1 MGQFNSDLHT
11 VNVYKVI
18 LASALVAAAAS
29 LPATPYA
36 PQPYDEAPEPFTYEY
51 GVADDYSGA
60 NFRKTES
67 QDDYGNVA
75 GSYTIA
81 LPDGRIQTTSY
92 HADNDLGFVA
102 EVSYEGTPS
111 YPAAHAVHAPVAPA
125 VHAPVVAHAV
135 HAPVV
140 AHAVHAPV
148 VAHAP
153 VAQAVHAA
161 PIAHAV
167 HAPVAHAVHAPVVA
181 HHAVHA
187 PVAHHAVH

>member
-1 MGQFNSDLHT
+1 MGF
-11 VNVYKVI
+11 KVI

-29 LPATPYA
+29 LPTTPYA

-111 YPAAHAVHAPVAPA
+111 YPEAHAVHAP
-125 VHAPVVAHAV
+125 VAHAV

-148 VAHAP
+148 AH
-153 VAQAVHAA
+153 AVHAPLSHAVHA
-161 PIAHAV
+161 PLAHAV

-187 PVAHHAVH
+187 APL

>member
-1 MGQFNSDLHT
+1 MG
-11 VNVYKVI
+11 
-18 LASALVAAAAS
+18 
-29 LPATPYA
+29 A

-111 YPAAHAVHAPVAPA
+111 YPEVHHAPVAHAVHAPVAHA
-125 VHAPVVAHAV
+125 VHHAPVL
-135 HAPVV
+135 
-140 AHAVHAPV
+140 
-148 VAHAP
+148 
-153 VAQAVHAA
+153 
-161 PIAHAV
+161 AHAV

-181 HHAVHA
+181 HHAPVVAHAAPVVAHAVHA
-187 PVAHHAVH
+187 PLAHGRVLVGR

>member
-1 MGQFNSDLHT
+1 MG
-11 VNVYKVI
+11 
-18 LASALVAAAAS
+18 
-29 LPATPYA
+29 A

-111 YPAAHAVHAPVAPA
+111 YPEVHHAP
-125 VHAPVVAHAV
+125 VAHAV

-148 VAHAP
+148 
-153 VAQAVHAA
+153 
-161 PIAHAV
+161 AHAV
-167 HAPVAHAVHAPVVA
+167 HHAPVVAHAVHHAPVVAHAVHAPAVA
-181 HHAVHA
+181 HAVPA
-187 PVAHHAVH
+187 PVAHGRVLVGR

>member
-1 MGQFNSDLHT
+1 MGF
-11 VNVYKVI
+11 KVI

-29 LPATPYA
+29 LPTTPYA

-102 EVSYEGTPS
+102 EVSYEGTPV
-111 YPAAHAVHAPVAPA
+111 YPEAK
-125 VHAPVVAHAV
+125 
-135 HAPVV
+135 
-140 AHAVHAPV
+140 PV

-153 VAQAVHAA
+153 LVRAHAPLVAHAPVIAHAAPLVHAA
-161 PIAHAV
+161 PVVRA
-167 HAPVAHAVHAPVVA
+167 HAPVLVGR
-181 HHAVHA
+181 
-187 PVAHHAVH
+187 

>member
-1 MGQFNSDLHT
+1 MGF
-11 VNVYKVI
+11 KVI

-29 LPATPYA
+29 LPTTPYA

-102 EVSYEGTPS
+102 DVSYEGTPV
-111 YPAAHAVHAPVAPA
+111 YPEAK
-125 VHAPVVAHAV
+125 
-135 HAPVV
+135 
-140 AHAVHAPV
+140 PV

-153 VAQAVHAA
+153 LVAQAPVVR
-161 PIAHAV
+161 AHAPLL
-167 HAPVAHAVHAPVVA
+167 AHAPVVRA
-181 HHAVHA
+181 HA
-187 PVAHHAVH
+187 PLVAPAPVIAHAAPLVHT

>member
-1 MGQFNSDLHT
+1 MGT
-11 VNVYKVI
+11 VNMYKVI

-111 YPAAHAVHAPVAPA
+111 YPAAHAVHAPV
-125 VHAPVVAHAV
+125 VAHAV

-148 VAHAP
+148 
-153 VAQAVHAA
+153 
-161 PIAHAV
+161 AHAV
-167 HAPVAHAVHAPVVA
+167 HAPVAHAVHAAPVA
-181 HHAVHA
+181 HAVHA
-187 PVAHHAVH
+187 APLAHGRVLVGR